1 MTAASDRIAGA
12 PITWGVCE
20 VPGWGRRLGV
30 DRVLGEIR
38 RIGLRATEFGPDGFL
53 PSDPA
58 ALRDLMA
65 SYGLTPVGGF
75 IALTL
80 HRDDVLEEQLAL
92 AVRFGEFLAAAGA
105 EMLVLAAATGESGY
119 EDSAELDDAEWKRL
133 IDGIDRVAEV
143 GAERGLTVALH
154 PHHGTVVEGP
164 KHVLRLLE
172 SSSVPLCIDTGHLLI
187 GGADPVEI
195 TRAAQGRVAHMH
207 LKDVAED
214 LATRVRGGGVGYHEA
229 VRGGLYRPLG
239 EGDVDVA
246 EIVRMVE
253 RSGYGGWYVLEQ
265 DAVLDTVPEA
275 GEGPIRDAAKS
286 LDFFRR
292 VTNEINMGANG

>member
-1 MTAASDRIAGA
+1 VTAASDRIAGA

-20 VPGWGRRLGV
+20 VTGWGRRLEV
-30 DRVLGEIR
+30 DRVLGEMR

-58 ALRDLMA
+58 LLRDLLTR
-65 SYGLTPVGGF
+65 YGLAPVGGF

-80 HRDDVLEEQLAL
+80 HREDVLEGQLAR
-92 AVRFGEFLAAAGA
+92 AVRIAGFLAAAGA
-105 EMLVLAAATGESGY
+105 DMLVLAAATWESGY

-133 IDGIDRVAEV
+133 LDGIDRVAEI
-143 GAERGLTVALH
+143 GAERGLMVALH
-154 PHHGTVVEGP
+154 PHQGTVVEGP
-164 KHVLRLLE
+164 KQVLRLLE

-195 TRAAQGRVAHMH
+195 TRAARGRVVHVH

-214 LATRVRGGGVGYHEA
+214 LAAQVREGGLRYHEA
-229 VRGGLYRPLG
+229 VRRGLYRPLG
-239 EGDVDVA
+239 AGDVDVA
-246 EIVRMVE
+246 EIVRTVE
-253 RSGYGGWYVLEQ
+253 NSGYNGWYVLEQ
-265 DAVLDTVPEA
+265 DAVLETVPGA

-286 LDFFRR
+286 LDFIRE
-292 VTNEINMGANG
+292 VTKEVHSGAKG